1 MRLILATVLALIA
14 GVAQLFAEQ
23 VTVGFS
29 DLADPEARAFDD
41 PYLAMGPERLE
52 DLKAVVRIDERL
64 ASRDLASDT
73 RQRLEAR
80 RDAARQSLTGSGFD
94 IDKLLAQ
101 RWMVAEKRRRAL
113 IATNPALEGA
123 EVEIGGY
130 LIPAEASAGGRAIG
144 YLVPVVGMC
153 SHMPAPPPNELVRVH
168 FDPAMMT
175 ESMYLPIRVFGT
187 LRTEANDET
196 IHLLDGKVR
205 MVSLWRLDA
214 LRVVMVA
221 TPRFTSATSAPRDHP
236 LWTSNMSNADASLN

>member
-1 MRLILATVLALIA
+1 MRLILATVLALVA
-14 GVAQLFAEQ
+14 GAAQVLAEP
-23 VTVGFS
+23 VSVDFG
-29 DLADPEARAFDD
+29 DLADPKARVFDD

-64 ASRDLASDT
+64 AKADLPSDT

-113 IATNPALEGA
+113 LATNPVLEGA
-123 EVEIGGY
+123 KVEMAGY
-130 LIPAEASAGGRAIG
+130 LIPAESSADGRAIG

-153 SHMPAPPPNELVRVH
+153 SHIPAPPPNELVRLH
-168 FDPAMMT
+168 FDPAMLT
-175 ESMYLPIRVFGT
+175 ESIYLPVRVSGM
-187 LRTEANDET
+187 LRSEANDET

-205 MVSLWRLDA
+205 MVSLWRLDT
-214 LRVVMVA
+214 LSVVPVA
-221 TPRFTSATSAPRDHP
+221 APSFTSTPSLPRDHP
-236 LWTSNMSNADASLN
+236 LRTSRAVRANKNPK